1 MNMKEKE
8 DEETGGERERDYLN
22 LIMNDRSVN
31 KMLKIRIGN
40 HTLSSEIDR
49 CRNRKT

>member
-1 MNMKEKE
+1 MDIKEKE
-8 DEETGGERERDYLN
+8 DEETGGERDYPN